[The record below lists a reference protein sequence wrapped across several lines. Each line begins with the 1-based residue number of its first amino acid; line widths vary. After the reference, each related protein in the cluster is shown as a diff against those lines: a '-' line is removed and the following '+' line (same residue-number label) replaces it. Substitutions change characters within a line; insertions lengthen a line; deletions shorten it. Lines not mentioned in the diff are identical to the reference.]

1 MIDKRPMIFQI
12 KKMIEKSFKNK
23 KSFAEAV
30 GISRTSLYRILNE
43 TVFISEKM
51 LNKLS
56 EKIGLNIIMS
66 LETFEEDILFLSVS
80 AEQKRWINNTALN
93 AKMKTDEY
101 IFKAIKEKYERD
113 RENEE
118 KYGRFSET

>member
-1 MIDKRPMIFQI
+1 MIFQI
-12 KKMIEKSFKNK
+12 EKMIEKSFKNK

-43 TVFISEKM
+43 KVFIPEKM

-56 EKIGLNIIMS
+56 DKIGLNVIMS

-80 AEQKRWINNTALN
+80 AEQKKWIKNTALT
-93 AKMKTDEY
+93 ARMKTDEY
-101 IFKAIKEKYERD
+101 IFQAIKEKYERD
-113 RENEE
+113 KEKEE